1 MAADLESSFVRHVIH
16 PLWAWR
22 DHPAYK
28 RHLANFRRSQYFN
41 QEQLAELQRTQVRDL
56 LQHAYAHCAFYRD
69 RMQAAGLSPND
80 FNDIA
85 CLRAL
90 PTLTKTDIQRNMAG
104 LQADNVP
111 ESARQR
117 NQTGGSTGAPLQFYV
132 DKERLDSRMAS
143 TVRHDAWANYGPGDW
158 LATLWGARLDL
169 AEDDTFV
176 NRMRN
181 RLLYRSISLNT
192 SAVSEKDWQV
202 FLADVRRFKPRA
214 MLAYAQ
220 SAVMF
225 ADYVREN
232 KIQDITFD
240 SIITSAEVLLPGQR
254 EYLQET
260 FHGTVF
266 NRYGCREVS
275 VIASECEQHRG
286 MHVNADALYVEI
298 EPDPTLPAG
307 CGKVIITDMFNRS
320 MPLIRYEIEDIA
332 SWSASQQCPCGR
344 KLPLLNDLQGRSTDF
359 LIMPSGRKVSGPSLT
374 LVIADVA
381 ELQHMQIVQ
390 DAADHIILRC
400 VPGKGWSTSV
410 EDTLRRRLGLYVDPG
425 VQTDIEIC
433 TELEISASGKHRFVI
448 NRLKPQVAGT
458 VR

>member
-1 MAADLESSFVRHVIH
+1 MAANLESSFVRHVVH

-28 RHLANFRRSQYFN
+28 RYLVRFQKSQYYN
-41 QEQLAELQRTQVRDL
+41 KEQLAELQRAQVSDL
-56 LQHAYAHCAFYRD
+56 LHHAYAHCSFYRD
-69 RMQAAGLSPND
+69 RMQAAGLSPKD
-80 FNDIA
+80 FGDVA

-104 LQADNVP
+104 LQADNIP

-117 NQTGGSTGAPLQFYV
+117 NQTGGATGAPLQFYV

-169 AEDDTFV
+169 AQEDTFA

-192 SAVSEKDWQV
+192 SAVTEKDWQV

-220 SAVMF
+220 AAVLF
-225 ADYVREN
+225 ADYVREH
-232 KIQDITFD
+232 KITDITFD

-260 FHGTVF
+260 FKGTVF

-275 VIASECEQHRG
+275 VIASECEHHHG
-286 MHVNADALYVEI
+286 LHVNADALYVEI
-298 EPDPTLPAG
+298 EPDTTLPDNS
-307 CGKVIITDMFNRS
+307 GKVLITDMFNRS

-332 SWSASQQCPCGR
+332 SWSAEQQCPCGR
-344 KLPLLNDLQGRSTDF
+344 KLPLINDLQGRSTDF

-390 DAADHIILRC
+390 DAAEHIILRV

-410 EDTLRRRLGLYVDPG
+410 EDTLRKRLALYLEPG
-425 VQTDIEIC
+425 VRADVEIC

-448 NRLKPQVAGT
+448 NRLKPQAASP